1 MVALT
6 KLGEFGD
13 DKPKTLALLKRYLAN
28 STQKTL
34 DKFEA
39 GKLSAIDTAAAL
51 SKAHDEILIALFD
64 HTTSLFESGQTQMSL
79 CAVGGYGRGEMAPY
93 SDLDLLF
100 LCTPKADKERCA
112 EITEYI
118 LYMLWDMG
126 LKVGHASRSPAQ
138 CIELGRKDETV
149 LTSMLDLRLLAGA
162 EDPAAK
168 LVSLLAKERSRS
180 RKRRYITV
188 KLNARDKRHDR
199 EGNSR
204 YVIEPNVKEGK
215 GGLRDL
221 HELYWI
227 SLFIY
232 GGKRRKTAEGTP
244 VNPHPVNPHPVNP
257 HGVAAYMQLGLLNKQ
272 AAKRFSGAAEFLW
285 ATRIHLHVLGG
296 RATEV
301 LSFDKQADMAERMGF
316 AGNTREARVGSF
328 MHAYFNTTREVGA
341 LTRMACAKLE
351 ADSQLLLP
359 QGLDRLLPTSRR
371 GLKEPGFV
379 LEHGRLNFVAEARLK
394 EHPILMLHLFRIAGA
409 RNLDIHPN
417 AFQALFANR
426 HLIDDKFRSSADIA
440 QVFYKILLDSKAPA
454 AILRTMN
461 EAGILGAYLPEFGEI
476 VGRTQFNMHHAYTVD
491 EHTISLV
498 QFLHDIESGEC
509 EREHPLASGFVKD
522 WNTRTRLLVYLACL
536 FHDVGKAE
544 GDQCEDGARLTT
556 EAGLRLGLADAD
568 VETIAWLVRNHLSM
582 SETAQRRDVTDSET
596 VETFAKTVGSL
607 KRLQMLTALTVVDI
621 RAVGPGIW
629 NDWKGE
635 LLRQLYF
642 GVRKVLMGMK
652 SNVDDGTNEQDN
664 LLARLPTKAHQKTH
678 FVRTKLDRPKD
689 ITELWVLTRDRPRLF
704 ADLAG
709 VISACGAAIIGA
721 RLHTSEDGR
730 VFNRFYLQNTEGYA
744 YGRKNEHRLRNLE
757 EKTLL
762 AAKGKLEGFKQ
773 AAAPISS
780 RSRAIPVHPR
790 VSILQKND
798 QESIVEIEG
807 RDRAGLLHALAR
819 VLADH
824 GLSVRSAHIE
834 VAGPKAVD
842 VFYVTHAQDNKPDE
856 NRLRIDLLAVFAN
869 VNLSKNKG
877 GV

>member
-1 MVALT
+1 MALLAKLET
-6 KLGEFGD
+6 LGE
-13 DKPKTLALLKRYLAN
+13 DKPKVLDLLKQHLN
-28 STQKTL
+28 TSTQKILT
-34 DKFEA
+34 KFEA
-39 GKLSAIDTAAAL
+39 RKITALDTAAAL
-51 SKAHDEILIALFD
+51 SKAHDEILTALFD
-64 HTTSLFESGQTQMSL
+64 HAATNLFVGGHTQMSL

-100 LCTPKADKERCA
+100 LCTPKADKEFCA
-112 EITEYI
+112 QITEYI

-149 LTSMLDLRLLAGA
+149 LTAMLDLRLLAGA
-162 EDPAAK
+162 EDPATK
-168 LVSLLAKERSRS
+168 LVALLAKERNRA
-180 RKRRYITV
+180 RKRRYISV
-188 KLNARDKRHDR
+188 KLAARDNRHER

-227 SLFIY
+227 SRFIY
-232 GGKRRKTAEGTP
+232 GGKKKGA
-244 VNPHPVNPHPVNP
+244 PVNP
-257 HGVAAYMQLGLLNKQ
+257 HGVAAYMQLGLLNKK
-272 AAKRFSGAAEFLW
+272 AAKRFSDAAEFLW
-285 ATRIHLHVLGG
+285 AARIHLHILGG

-301 LSFDKQADMAERMGF
+301 LSFDKQADLATRMGF
-316 AGNTREARVGSF
+316 AGDTPEARVGSF

-379 LEHGRLNFVAEARLK
+379 LEHGRLNFVAAARLK
-394 EHPILMLHLFRIAGA
+394 TRPVLMFYLFRIAGA

-426 HLIDDKFRSSADIA
+426 HRINDKFRSDAEVA
-440 QVFYKILLDSKAPA
+440 KVFYKILLDSKAPA

-491 EHTISLV
+491 EHTLSLV

-556 EAGLRLGLADAD
+556 EAGLRLGLPDAD
-568 VETIAWLVRNHLSM
+568 IETIAWLVRNHLSM

-596 VETFAKTVGSL
+596 VETFARTVGSL

-642 GVRKVLMGMK
+642 GARKVLMGMQPDA
-652 SNVDDGTNEQDN
+652 SSDENEQDS
-664 LLARLPTKAHQKTH
+664 LLARLPKKARQKTH
-678 FVRTKLDRPKD
+678 YVRTKLDRPKD
-689 ITELWVLTRDRPRLF
+689 ITELWVMTSDRPRLF

-709 VISACGAAIIGA
+709 AISACGAAIIGA
-721 RLHTSEDGR
+721 KLHTSDDGR
-730 VFNRFYLQNTEGYA
+730 VFNRFYLQNTEGFA
-744 YGRKNEHRLRNLE
+744 FGRRNEQRLRNLE
-757 EKTLL
+757 AQTLL
-762 AAKGKLEGFKQ
+762 AAKGKLEDFAQ
-773 AAAPISS
+773 AATSISS
-780 RSRAIPVHPR
+780 RSQAIPVHPR
-790 VSILQKND
+790 VSILQKNN

-807 RDRAGLLHALAR
+807 RDRAGLLHSLAQ

-824 GLSVRSAHIE
+824 KLSVRSAHID
-834 VAGPKAVD
+834 VVGPKAID
-842 VFYVTHAQDNKPDE
+842 VFYVNHTTDNELDE
-856 NRLRIDLLAVFAN
+856 NRLRADLLAVFADAQ
-869 VNLSKNKG
+869 LFKNKVG
-877 GV
+877 A

>member
-1 MVALT
+1 MNFLAKLT
-6 KLGEFGD
+6 AIGD
-13 DKPKTLALLKRYLAN
+13 DKAKTLALLKDHLAAHLE
-28 STQKTL
+28 SIL
-34 DKFEA
+34 AKFEA
-39 GKLSAIDTAAAL
+39 GSVTALETAAAI

-64 HTTSLFESGQTQMSL
+64 HAAQNLFSGSDQISL

-100 LCTPKADKERCA
+100 LTAPKADKDQCA
-112 EITEYI
+112 KITEYI

-126 LKVGHASRSPAQ
+126 LKVGHASRTPAQ

-149 LTSMLDLRLLAGA
+149 LTAMLDLRLLAGA
-162 EDPAAK
+162 EEPATK
-168 LVSLLAKERSRS
+168 LVTLLAKERTRA
-180 RKRRYITV
+180 RKRRYISV
-188 KLNARDKRHDR
+188 KLTARDNRHER

-227 SLFIY
+227 SRFIY
-232 GGKRRKTAEGTP
+232 GGKRKDA
-244 VNPHPVNPHPVNP
+244 PVNP
-257 HGVAAYMQLGLLNKQ
+257 HGVTAYMQLGLLNKK
-272 AAKRFSGAAEFLW
+272 AAKRFSEAAEFLW
-285 ATRIHLHVLGG
+285 AARIHLHALGG

-301 LSFDKQADMAERMGF
+301 LSFDKQAELASRMGV
-316 AGNTREARVGSF
+316 AGESPEARVASF

-359 QGLDRLLPTSRR
+359 QGLDRFLPTTRR

-379 LEHGRLNFVAEARLK
+379 LEHGRLNFTAAARLK
-394 EHPILMLHLFRIAGA
+394 TRPILMMDLFRIAGA

-426 HLIDDKFRSSADIA
+426 HHINDEFRSNSDIA
-440 QVFYKILLDSKAPA
+440 KVFYKILLESKAPA

-498 QFLHDIESGEC
+498 SFLHDIESGEC

-544 GDQCEDGARLTT
+544 GDQCEDGARLAT
-556 EAGLRLGLADAD
+556 EAGLRLGLPDAD
-568 VETIAWLVRNHLSM
+568 IETISWLVRNHLSM
-582 SETAQRRDVTDSET
+582 SDTAQRRDITDADT
-596 VETFAKTVGSL
+596 VQEFADRVGSL

-642 GVRKVLMGMK
+642 GARTLLLGIKTGEQAEDNAHETLMARIPEKALRK
-652 SNVDDGTNEQDN
+652 
-664 LLARLPTKAHQKTH
+664 PHYIKA
-678 FVRTKLDRPKD
+678 KLDRSKD
-689 ITELWVLTRDRPRLF
+689 ITELWVLTGDRAHLF

-709 VISACGAAIIGA
+709 AIASCGATIIGA
-721 RLHTSEDGR
+721 KLHTSDDGR
-730 VFNRFYLQNTEGYA
+730 VFNRFYLQSTEGLA
-744 YGRKNEHRLRNLE
+744 FGRKNERRLKDLE
-757 EKTLL
+757 GKTLL
-762 AAKGKLEGFKQ
+762 AAEGKLSEFTQ
-773 AAAPISS
+773 PSTITSS
-780 RSRAIPVHPR
+780 RAQAIPVYPR
-790 VSILQKND
+790 ASVLQKQAND
-798 QESIVEIEG
+798 SIIEVEG
-807 RDRAGLLHALAR
+807 RDRPGLLHALAL
-819 VLADH
+819 VLASH
-824 GLSVRSAHIE
+824 NLSVRSAHIE
-834 VAGPKAVD
+834 VVGPKAID
-842 VFYVTHAQDNKPDE
+842 VFYVTHTPDSSPDSPLDE
-856 NRLRIDLLAVFAN
+856 NSLRTDLLAVFAAQE
-869 VNLSKNKG
+869 
-877 GV
+877 

>member
-1 MVALT
+1 MVLLTQLSAL
-6 KLGEFGD
+6 GD
-13 DKPKTLALLKRYLAN
+13 DKPKILALLKNHLAAN
-28 STQKTL
+28 TKTIL
-34 DKFEA
+34 SEFEA
-39 GKLSAIDTAAAL
+39 GKSNALDTTAAL
-51 SKAHDEILIALFD
+51 STAHDEILIALFD
-64 HTTSLFESGQTQMSL
+64 HAAQNLFTGGQLQGRAQMSL
-79 CAVGGYGRGEMAPY
+79 CAVGGNGRGEMAPY

-100 LCTPKADKERCA
+100 LCTSKADKEICA
-112 EITEYI
+112 NITEYI

-149 LTSMLDLRLLAGA
+149 LTAMLDLRLLAGA
-162 EDPAAK
+162 EEPATK
-168 LVSLLAKERSRS
+168 LVTLLAKERSRA

-188 KLNARDKRHDR
+188 KLTARDHRHER

-232 GGKRRKTAEGTP
+232 GGKRKDA
-244 VNPHPVNPHPVNP
+244 PVNP
-257 HGVAAYMQLGLLNKQ
+257 HGVSAYMQLGLLNKR
-272 AAKRFSGAAEFLW
+272 AAKRFSDAAEFLW
-285 ATRIHLHVLGG
+285 AARIHLHILGG

-316 AGNTREARVGSF
+316 AGRSREARVGSF

-379 LEHGRLNFVAEARLK
+379 LEHGRLNFVAAARLK
-394 EHPILMLHLFRIAGA
+394 ARPILMLHLFRIAGA
-409 RNLDIHPN
+409 RNLDIHPS
-417 AFQALFANR
+417 AFQALFANLHR
-426 HLIDDKFRSSADIA
+426 INDKFRSDGDVAK
-440 QVFYKILLDSKAPA
+440 VFYKILLDSKAPA

-461 EAGILGAYLPEFGEI
+461 EAGILGAYLPEFGGI

-498 QFLHDIESGEC
+498 QFLHDIESGAC
-509 EREHPLASGFVKD
+509 EREHPLVSGFVKD

-556 EAGLRLGLADAD
+556 EAGLRLGLQDAD

-582 SETAQRRDVTDSET
+582 SETAQRRDVTDAQT
-596 VETFAKTVGSL
+596 VETFARTVGSL

-635 LLRQLYF
+635 LLRQLYY
-642 GVRKVLMGMK
+642 GARKVLMGMR
-652 SNVDDGTNEQDN
+652 SDEDSQTSEQDI
-664 LLARLPTKAHQKTH
+664 LLARLPKKARQKTH
-678 FVRTKLDRPKD
+678 YVRTKLDRPKD
-689 ITELWVLTRDRPRLF
+689 ITELWVMTRDRPRLF

-709 VISACGAAIIGA
+709 AISACGAAIIGA
-721 RLHTSEDGR
+721 KLHTSDDGR
-730 VFNRFYLQNTEGYA
+730 VFNRFYLQNTEGFA
-744 YGRKNEHRLRNLE
+744 FGRKNENRLRSLE
-757 EKTLL
+757 ANTLL
-762 AAKGKLEGFKQ
+762 AAKGKLDDFTQ
-773 AAAPISS
+773 PVAPVSS

-798 QESIVEIEG
+798 QESIIEIEG
-807 RDRAGLLHALAR
+807 RDRAGLLHALALI
-819 VLADH
+819 LADH

-834 VAGPKAVD
+834 VIGPKAID
-842 VFYVTHAQDNKPDE
+842 VFYATHAPDNMPNE
-856 NRLRIDLLAVFAN
+856 NSLRIDLLAVFPDES
-869 VNLSKNKG
+869 LSQNK
-877 GV
+877 VRA

>member
-1 MVALT
+1 MTLLEQLT
-6 KLGEFGD
+6 AIGD
-13 DKPKTLALLKRYLAN
+13 DKTKTLAVLKKRLADN
-28 STQKTL
+28 TKKILSA
-34 DKFEA
+34 FEA
-39 GKLSAIDTAAAL
+39 GKTSALDTAAAIA
-51 SKAHDEILIALFD
+51 KAHDEILIALFD
-64 HTTSLFESGQTQMSL
+64 HAAQNLFPGSDQMSL

-100 LCTPKADKERCA
+100 LTSPKVDKKTCA
-112 EITEYI
+112 KMTEYI
-118 LYMLWDMG
+118 LYMLWDMS
-126 LKVGHASRSPAQ
+126 LKVGHATRSPAQ

-149 LTSMLDLRLLAGA
+149 LTAMLDLRLLAGA
-162 EDPAAK
+162 EEPATK
-168 LVSLLAKERSRS
+168 LVTLLAKERSRA
-180 RKRRYITV
+180 RKRRYIAV
-188 KLNARDKRHDR
+188 KLTARDNRHER

-232 GGKRRKTAEGTP
+232 GGNRKHA
-244 VNPHPVNPHPVNP
+244 PVNP
-257 HGVAAYMQLGLLNKQ
+257 HGVRAYMQLGLLNKK
-272 AAKRFSGAAEFLW
+272 AAKRFSDAAEFLW
-285 ATRIHLHVLGG
+285 AARIHLHILGG
-296 RATEV
+296 RATEI
-301 LSFDKQADMAERMGF
+301 LSFDKQANLAKRMGYT
-316 AGNTREARVGSF
+316 GKTREDMVGDF

-359 QGLDRLLPTSRR
+359 QGLDRFLPTSRR

-379 LEHGRLNFVAEARLK
+379 LEHGRLNFVAAARLK
-394 EHPILMLHLFRIAGA
+394 TRPILMLDLFRIAGA

-426 HLIDDKFRSSADIA
+426 HRIDDPFRRNPDIA
-440 QVFYKILLDSKAPA
+440 KVFYKILLKSKAPA

-509 EREHPLASGFVKD
+509 EREHPLVSSFVKD

-556 EAGLRLGLADAD
+556 EAGLRLGLPDAD
-568 VETIAWLVRNHLSM
+568 IETISWLVRNHLFM
-582 SETAQRRDVTDSET
+582 SETAQRRDITDADT
-596 VETFAKTVGSL
+596 VETFARKIGSL

-642 GVRKVLMGMK
+642 SARKILMGMGA
-652 SNVDDGTNEQDN
+652 DDDSAENEQDM
-664 LLARLPTKAHQKTH
+664 LLARLSKKAKQKTH

-689 ITELWVLTRDRPRLF
+689 ITELWVLTQDRPHLF

-709 VISACGAAIIGA
+709 AIALCGASIIGA
-721 RLHTSEDGR
+721 KLHTSDDGR
-730 VFNRFYLQNTEGYA
+730 VFNRFYLQNTEGMA
-744 YGRKNEHRLRNLE
+744 FGRKNQQRLRDLE
-757 EKTLL
+757 AKTLL
-762 AAKGKLEGFKQ
+762 AAKGKLNIKTQ
-773 AAAPISS
+773 PNALTSS
-780 RSRAIPVHPR
+780 RAQAIPVYPR
-790 VSILQKND
+790 ISILQKD
-798 QESIVEIEG
+798 GQEFIIEVEG
-807 RDRAGLLHALAR
+807 RDRPGLLHALAL
-819 VLADH
+819 VLTQH
-824 GLSVRSAHIE
+824 KLSVRSAHIE
-834 VAGPKAVD
+834 VIGPKAID
-842 VFYVTHAQDNKPDE
+842 VFYVSPDADSPPDE
-856 NRLRIDLLAVFAN
+856 NSLRTDLLAVFT
-869 VNLSKNKG
+869 S
-877 GV
+877 